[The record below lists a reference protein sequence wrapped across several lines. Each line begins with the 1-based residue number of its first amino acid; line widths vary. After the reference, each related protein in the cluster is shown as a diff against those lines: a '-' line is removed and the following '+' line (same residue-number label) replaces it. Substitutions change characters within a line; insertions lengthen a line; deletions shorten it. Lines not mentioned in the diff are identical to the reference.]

1 MWLTKKFVMEEFA
14 TQVKQGNY
22 KKIDYQ
28 TWRNLRDATPEEW
41 DINIEVR
48 HSLSASEGQPVKVV
62 ISWQHCIAPY
72 EFQIDDNSFGKCLYD
87 LLKPYLNSPYSV
99 DTATVSNAMTEMAK
113 SATTI
118 SDSLFKFKDSWD
130 SAITHAA
137 ADLKSVKANITTP
150 WDRAYP
156 DICMEAKQDKAVPVV
171 EITEKGINIQGK
183 SINDTIVEK
192 INEAA
197 GFSINGKENDSMNL
211 FKNFDFG
218 SCENDNVKMSMYGIA
233 VKNANGTW
241 VAYDAKSE
249 SVVDVDIL
257 NFDAKY
263 LYKMPVAIKDVK
275 AGDVVIHNRKPMFVT
290 VVEGGKLG
298 AIDPAAGEEKVI
310 LLTKSMFG
318 FDFVTKVV
326 NLFGD
331 LSATASADAPFGN
344 MLPIMMLADGKN
356 DDMLPL
362 MFAMNGG
369 KFDMSNPMMMYFLM
383 KDSKGG
389 NDMLPFLMMS
399 NLYGNKCTCNCDC
412 DREG

>member
-1 MWLTKKFVMEEFA
+1 MMNLYVQDLLNDFEYE
-14 TQVKQGNY
+14 VKQGHY
-22 KKIDYQ
+22 KKMDYKV
-28 TWRNLRDATPEEW
+28 WRELNAQRSSPVEIQISKDLNSVYIWPKDEITLTVGGRDYVFDAW
-41 DINIEVR
+41 DRSFGEFLNEFMQIELLNGNPFDT
-48 HSLSASEGQPVKVV
+48 LSAATESASNAIK
-62 ISWQHCIAPY
+62 SSCDAL
-72 EFQIDDNSFGKCLYD
+72 NSFANGHAYVYNRDDWDNLA
-87 LLKPYLNSPYSV
+87 
-99 DTATVSNAMTEMAK
+99 TATSVGISNNFYE
-113 SATTI
+113 
-118 SDSLFKFKDSWD
+118 
-130 SAITHAA
+130 
-137 ADLKSVKANITTP
+137 
-150 WDRAYP
+150 
-156 DICMEAKQDKAVPVV
+156 KQPTV
-171 EITEKGINIQGK
+171 EINEKGLKVNGQY
-183 SINDTIVEK
+183 VED
-192 INEAA
+192 IIDEAT
-197 GFSINGKENDSMNL
+197 GNSMKNGKENDSMNL

-241 VAYDAKSE
+241 VSYDAKSE
-249 SVVDVDIL
+249 NVVDVDIL

-275 AGDVVIHNRKPMFVT
+275 VGDVVIHNRKPMFVT

-344 MLPIMMLADGKN
+344 MLPLMLLADGDKS

-369 KFDMSNPMMMYFLM
+369 KLDMSNPMMLYFLM
-383 KDSKGG
+383 KDNKS
-389 NDMLPFLMMS
+389 NNMLPLMFMANS
-399 NLYGNKCTCNCDC
+399 GNFAFGKTCNCDC

>member
-1 MWLTKKFVMEEFA
+1 MFTLKLKELLDEFEDWVVEGRA
-14 TQVKQGNY
+14 
-22 KKIDYQ
+22 KKIPYQEWRWLKQHAEDQVRIERDGWGDLGIFSETRCKFLVEGWPYDDGSLGTYLDYIYIHEFDNCLANKYSQ
-28 TWRNLRDATPEEW
+28 GYYYDSSGLEYVKRD
-41 DINIEVR
+41 
-48 HSLSASEGQPVKVV
+48 
-62 ISWQHCIAPY
+62 
-72 EFQIDDNSFGKCLYD
+72 
-87 LLKPYLNSPYSV
+87 
-99 DTATVSNAMTEMAK
+99 DTDF
-113 SATTI
+113 SATNKL
-118 SDSLFKFKDSWD
+118 DSLAEKTT
-130 SAITHAA
+130 SA
-137 ADLKSVKANITTP
+137 
-150 WDRAYP
+150 
-156 DICMEAKQDKAVPVV
+156 V

-183 SINDTIVEK
+183 TVIDTINTK
-192 INEAA
+192 IDEAA
-197 GFSINGKENDSMNL
+197 GFSINRKENDSMNL

-241 VAYDAKSE
+241 VSYDAKSE
-249 SVVDVDIL
+249 NVVDVDIL

-275 AGDVVIHNRKPMFVT
+275 VGDVVIHNRKPMFVT

-344 MLPIMMLADGKN
+344 MLPLMLLADGDKS

-362 MFAMNGG
+362 MFAMGGG
-369 KFDMSNPMMMYFLM
+369 KFDMSNPMMLYFLM
-383 KDSKGG
+383 KDNK
-389 NDMLPFLMMS
+389 NKDILPFMFFANS
-399 NLYGNKCTCNCDC
+399 QGIGFGKTEADAKAAVNGN
-412 DREG
+412 